1 MPKIETVQMKYRPG
15 KKYIIEKNY
24 TDDVF
29 HIKITDGLVVTNQI
43 WGNKEDWD
51 KIRKTLDKLYRE
63 D

>member
-1 MPKIETVQMKYRPG
+1 MPKIETVQMKYRPS

-51 KIRKTLDKLYRE
+51 RIRKALDKLYRE

>member
-1 MPKIETVQMKYRPG
+1 MPKIETVQMKYRPS

-29 HIKITDGLVVTNQI
+29 HIKITAGLVVTNQI

-51 KIRKTLDKLYRE
+51 QIKKALDKLYQE

>member
-1 MPKIETVQMKYRPG
+1 MPKIETVQM
-15 KKYIIEKNY
+15 KYIIEKNY

-29 HIKITDGLVVTNQI
+29 HIKIRKGSVITNQI

-51 KIRKTLDKLYRE
+51 QIKKALDKLYQE

>member
-1 MPKIETVQMKYRPG
+1 MPKIETVQMKYPPG

-51 KIRKTLDKLYRE
+51 RIRKALDKLYRE